1 MAHPQIRWKILP
13 SAENH
18 GFRASFLRAI
28 QACSGEILFLC
39 DQDDRWAPGKVETM
53 LRYFEAN
60 PAMLSLISD
69 FKTIDANGNLLNPS
83 APVQISLSEM
93 LGRNQGQGCAMA
105 VLPPIPNNS
114 ADKTSA
120 ILFLMSIVSF
130 LLRKIVYALFNLYA
144 SAYTHLRIIRYYLSR
159 VMNVMMVKDAVA
171 QRFRELCIQ
180 RGIRINELAN
190 LSGVTPS
197 TVYSMLD
204 PKRREI
210 SITTIKKL
218 CDGLDISLSDFFT
231 APIFDQLEQEIK

>member
-1 MAHPQIRWKILP
+1 MYFRSISKNICCILP
-13 SAENH
+13 ITY
-18 GFRASFLRAI
+18 L
-28 QACSGEILFLC
+28 
-39 DQDDRWAPGKVETM
+39 
-53 LRYFEAN
+53 
-60 PAMLSLISD
+60 MLSVNLIFQSIESRK
-69 FKTIDANGNLLNPS
+69 FLILRCRPPRFTICPFLSRAVYCTSAN
-83 APVQISLSEM
+83 
-93 LGRNQGQGCAMA
+93 A
-105 VLPPIPNNS
+105 VLPPFPGNS

-120 ILFLMSIVSF
+120 ILFLASIVSF
-130 LLRKIVYALFNLYA
+130 LLRKIVTLFLI
-144 SAYTHLRIIRYYLSR
+144 YTHLRIIRYYLSR

-180 RGIRINELAN
+180 RGIRINELVN

>member
-1 MAHPQIRWKILP
+1 MIDNIPIYMYFRSISKNICCILP
-13 SAENH
+13 ITY
-18 GFRASFLRAI
+18 L
-28 QACSGEILFLC
+28 
-39 DQDDRWAPGKVETM
+39 
-53 LRYFEAN
+53 
-60 PAMLSLISD
+60 MLSVNLIFQSIESRK
-69 FKTIDANGNLLNPS
+69 FLILRCRLPRFTISPFLSRAVYCASAN
-83 APVQISLSEM
+83 
-93 LGRNQGQGCAMA
+93 A
-105 VLPPIPNNS
+105 VLPPFPGNS
-114 ADKTSA
+114 ANKTSA
-120 ILFLMSIVSF
+120 ILFLASIVSF
-130 LLRKIVYALFNLYA
+130 LLRKIVCVLFDLYA

>member
-1 MAHPQIRWKILP
+1 MIDNIPIYMYFRSISKNICCILP
-13 SAENH
+13 ITY
-18 GFRASFLRAI
+18 L
-28 QACSGEILFLC
+28 
-39 DQDDRWAPGKVETM
+39 
-53 LRYFEAN
+53 
-60 PAMLSLISD
+60 MLSVNLIFQSIESRK
-69 FKTIDANGNLLNPS
+69 FLILRCRPPRFTICPFLSRAVYCTSAN
-83 APVQISLSEM
+83 
-93 LGRNQGQGCAMA
+93 A
-105 VLPPIPNNS
+105 VLPPFPGNS

-120 ILFLMSIVSF
+120 ILFLASIVSF
-130 LLRKIVYALFNLYA
+130 LLRKIVTLFLI
-144 SAYTHLRIIRYYLSR
+144 YTHLRIIRYYLSR

-180 RGIRINELAN
+180 RGIRINELVN

>member
-1 MAHPQIRWKILP
+1 MYFRSISKNICCILP
-13 SAENH
+13 ITY
-18 GFRASFLRAI
+18 L
-28 QACSGEILFLC
+28 
-39 DQDDRWAPGKVETM
+39 
-53 LRYFEAN
+53 
-60 PAMLSLISD
+60 MLSVNLIFQSIESRK
-69 FKTIDANGNLLNPS
+69 FLILRCRLPRFTICPFLSRAVYCASAN
-83 APVQISLSEM
+83 
-93 LGRNQGQGCAMA
+93 A
-105 VLPPIPNNS
+105 VLPPFPGNS
-114 ADKTSA
+114 ANKTSA
-120 ILFLMSIVSF
+120 ILFLASIVSF
-130 LLRKIVYALFNLYA
+130 LLRKIVYALFDLYA